1 MKPLLLFD
9 LDGTLLDTLQ
19 DLTDSVNHTLLKYN
33 CPTHT
38 REQVCSF
45 VGHGV
50 KNLIQRALP
59 GKPDDPAVEDVLT
72 DYLEYYALHNLD
84 STAPYAGIAQML
96 TRLADYPVA
105 IASNK
110 ADQDVKPLCRRF
122 FPGVYARGETA
133 DCPRKPAPDMLW
145 QIMDQL
151 GCQKCI
157 YIGDSEVDIQT
168 AKNAGIPCI
177 SVTWGFRTRQQL
189 LDAGAAYLCERPE
202 ALPALVY
209 QLEETVLKEK

>member
-72 DYLEYYALHNLD
+72 DYLAYYALHNLD

-133 DCPRKPAPDMLW
+133 DCPRKPAPDMLRTAMKD
-145 QIMDQL
+145 IGVED
-151 GCQKCI
+151 CI
-157 YIGDSEVDIQT
+157 YVGDSEVDIRT
-168 AKNAGIPCI
+168 GKNAGVRVL
-177 SVTWGFRTRQQL
+177 SVLWGFRDEAALTA
-189 LDAGAAYLCERPE
+189 AGGQYFCESTGK
-202 ALPALVY
+202 LVERI
-209 QLEETVLKEK
+209 EEMIHGK